1 MQLLGI
7 TFKDIVVK
15 SVDEL
20 KIKNDLFAFVIDNQS
35 TTPFKIVVENRE
47 NYFVKEVIEVQQVD
61 ASNKMI
67 VLINITLFKELDVAK
82 TNY

>member
-1 MQLLGI
+1 M
-7 TFKDIVVK
+7 VK

-20 KIKNDLFAFVIDNQS
+20 KTKNDLFAFVIDNQS

-47 NYFVKEVIEVQQVD
+47 NYFVKEVIEVQQGD

>member
-1 MQLLGI
+1 MN
-7 TFKDIVVK
+7 
-15 SVDEL
+15 EL
-20 KIKNDLFAFVIDNQS
+20 KTKNDLFAFVIDTQS
-35 TTPFKIVVENRE
+35 TNPFKIVVENRE
-47 NYFVKEVIEVQQVD
+47 NYFVKEVIEVQQGD

>member
-1 MQLLGI
+1 MGI

-20 KIKNDLFAFVIDNQS
+20 KTKNDLFAFVIDNQS

-47 NYFVKEVIEVQQVD
+47 NYFVKEVIEVQQGD
-61 ASNKMI
+61 ASNKII
-67 VLINITLFKELDVAK
+67 VLINITSFKELDVAK

>member
-1 MQLLGI
+1 M
-7 TFKDIVVK
+7 VK
-15 SVDEL
+15 SVNEL
-20 KIKNDLFAFVIDNQS
+20 KTKNDLFAFVIDTQS
-35 TTPFKIVVENRE
+35 TNPFKIVVENRE
-47 NYFVKEVIEVQQVD
+47 NYFVKEVIEVQQGD